1 MIHLFGIQ
9 IVGVHVMVT
18 DGSVLFGTAKT
29 TSHRSTSPS
38 TLDANTCALASS
50 LDARMPCPIW
60 GVHRKSSDEVGILDA
75 HPLDRFTIVDSGVL
89 QVQAIS
95 GCATADEILD
105 TLAARRQRVSD
116 SGH

>member
-95 GCATADEILD
+95 GCATADETLD
-105 TLAARRQRVSD
+105 TLAAHHQRVSD
-116 SGH
+116 SAF